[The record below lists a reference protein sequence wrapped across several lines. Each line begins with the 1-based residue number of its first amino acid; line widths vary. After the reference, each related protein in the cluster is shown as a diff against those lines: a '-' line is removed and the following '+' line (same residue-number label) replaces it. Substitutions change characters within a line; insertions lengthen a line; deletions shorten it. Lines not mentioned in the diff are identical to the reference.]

1 MGKIKDFL
9 EKLKKVGHIE
19 LIACGVL
26 IVVVLAIYFSC
37 TSCSAATD
45 GKPTDLS
52 DAYYCETMQ
61 YRLEKIISEISGV
74 GDASVVINWDR
85 SVSVTFGGSNENP
98 KATGVI
104 VVCQGGNST
113 KVKLDVIYAVS
124 TLLDLSIEKIIVY
137 PK

>member
-1 MGKIKDFL
+1 M
-9 EKLKKVGHIE
+9 
-19 LIACGVL
+19 
-26 IVVVLAIYFSC
+26 
-37 TSCSAATD
+37 
-45 GKPTDLS
+45 
-52 DAYYCETMQ
+52 
-61 YRLEKIISEISGV
+61 
-74 GDASVVINWDR
+74 INWDR